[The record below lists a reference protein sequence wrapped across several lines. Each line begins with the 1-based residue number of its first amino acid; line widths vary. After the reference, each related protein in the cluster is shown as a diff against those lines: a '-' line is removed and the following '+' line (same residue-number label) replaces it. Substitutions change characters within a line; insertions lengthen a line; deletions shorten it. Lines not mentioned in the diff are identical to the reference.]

1 MFRKIDLSII
11 TAAVTIAILGL
22 VMIFSTGGF
31 NYLLKQFLWLILA
44 LVVGYVFSAI
54 SPRVW
59 ANLSPFIYIGLIG
72 LLIAVIV
79 AAPSYPHRWFKF
91 GEVSIQPSEFAK
103 FATLLLLANYLAG
116 RKRLD
121 RFVDIIIPLLITS
134 IPAALV
140 FIEPDLGAAQIFF
153 PILIVMLYWSG
164 MPGVKIFIF
173 FSPIISAI
181 ASFSIYLWIG
191 YIVILGVF
199 LFYRKKLSDLVYGL
213 VCNPIAGLMTP
224 VIWGQLKPYQQK
236 RVIAFLS
243 PWLDP
248 HGMSWQVI
256 QSKIAIGSGR
266 LFGKGF
272 LSGTQKKFEFLPE
285 RHTDFIFSCIG
296 EEFGLLGIVVI
307 LGLYT
312 FLLYRIVNL
321 ARAAKNKF
329 SSVFAIGVLGWFGYQ
344 ALINTAMTMG
354 LIPIT
359 GVPLPFISYGG
370 SALLSCFMAIG
381 VLLSV
386 SKSKLE
392 Y

>member
-1 MFRKIDLSII
+1 MFRKIDISII
-11 TAAVTIAILGL
+11 LAAVTITLLGL
-22 VMIFSTGGF
+22 VMIFSTGGSNHLF
-31 NYLLKQFLWLILA
+31 KQFLWLILA
-44 LVVGYVFSAI
+44 LIIGYVFSAI

-59 ANLSPFIYIGLIG
+59 ANLSPFIYIGSLI
-72 LLIAVIV
+72 LLVAVIV
-79 AAPSYPHRWFKF
+79 AAPGYPHRWFRF

-121 RFVDIIIPLLITS
+121 RFVDIIIPLLIVS
-134 IPAALV
+134 VPAALV

-164 MPGVKIFIF
+164 MPAVKIFIF
-173 FSPIISAI
+173 FSPVISAI
-181 ASFSIYLWIG
+181 ASFSIYVWIG
-191 YIVILGVF
+191 YIILLGCF

-213 VCNPIAGLMTP
+213 VFNPIAGLMTP
-224 VIWGQLKPYQQK
+224 VIWSQLRPYQQK

-248 HGMSWQVI
+248 QGMSWQVI
-256 QSKIAIGSGR
+256 QSKIAIGSGQ
-266 LFGKGF
+266 LFGKGY

-296 EEFGLLGIVVI
+296 EEFGLMGIVVT

-312 FLLYRIVNL
+312 FLLYRIVSL

-329 SSVFAIGVLGWFGYQ
+329 SAVFAIGVLGWFGYQ

-381 VLLSV
+381 VLLSI